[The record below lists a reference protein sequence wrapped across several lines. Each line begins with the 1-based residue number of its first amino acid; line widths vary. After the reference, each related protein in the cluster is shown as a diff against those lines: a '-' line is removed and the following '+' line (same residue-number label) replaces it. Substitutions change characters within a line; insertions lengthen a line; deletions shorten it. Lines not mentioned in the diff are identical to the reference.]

1 MTPILGT
8 IASSTRQGLSSSS
21 YESIAT
27 VFGTGSSTSVNL
39 TSIPTGYSAL
49 QIRYS
54 ARTTGSGGAD
64 QAVAVGSVT
73 GGTEDFID
81 FYHYSVLTATTYN
94 SGSGTDYLFNTTT
107 GAAPA
112 NRFAAGFIDIPNYDN
127 ANFKKVISSW
137 GYVPLSAGYM
147 FNASG
152 LWNSTTAITNL
163 RFTSTNG
170 NWTSDS
176 YFALYGLKG

>member
-1 MTPILGT
+1 MSPILGVIDSAKT
-8 IASSTRQGLSSSS
+8 GRISTSS

-54 ARTTGSGGAD
+54 ARTTGSGSAD
-64 QAVAVGSVT
+64 QATAVGSVT
-73 GGTEDFID
+73 GGTEDFVD
-81 FYHYSVLTATTYN
+81 FYHYSVLTASAYN
-94 SGSGTDYLFNTTT
+94 SGSGTDYLINTTT

-112 NRFAAGFIDIPNYDN
+112 NRFAQGYIDIPNYDN

-152 LWNSTTAITNL
+152 LWNSTTPITNL
-163 RFTSTNG
+163 RFTTTNG

>member
-1 MTPILGT
+1 MPVLG
-8 IASSTRQGLSSSS
+8 IVASSTRQGLSTSS

-27 VFGTGSSTSVNL
+27 VFGTGSSTSLNL

-54 ARTTGSGGAD
+54 ARTTGTGAD
-64 QAVAVGSVT
+64 QATAVGSVT
-73 GGTEDFID
+73 GGTEDFLD
-81 FYHYSVLTATTYN
+81 FYHYSVLTNATYN
-94 SGSGTDYLFNTTT
+94 SGSGTDYLINTTT
-107 GAAPA
+107 GGAPA
-112 NRFAAGFIDIPNYDN
+112 GRFAAGYIDIPNYDN

-137 GYVPLSAGYM
+137 GFVPISAGYM

-152 LWNSTTAITNL
+152 LWNSTTPITQL

-170 NWTSDS
+170 NWTSDT